1 MVDARTMGQ
10 QYYPVNLAVKEKS
23 CLVVG
28 GGQVGQRKV
37 KALLDCGA
45 HVVVVSPNATEC
57 LQTLTS
63 DGLVDLELRAY
74 KPTDLDGKFLVI
86 GATNDEKTNRQIS
99 QDAAQRGILCNIA
112 DRPDA
117 CSFVLPAVV
126 RQGDLVIAISTS
138 NQSPALAK
146 KIRKALEKEFGPEY
160 AMLLALMGAI
170 RRKLLADGKSPEA
183 NKKSLERLLDDGLL
197 DMIRDDRIEDLDT
210 SLSEVLGK
218 EYSWDA
224 LMK

>member
-1 MVDARTMGQ
+1 MGER
-10 QYYPVNLAVKEKS
+10 YYPVNLAVKEKT

-28 GGQVGQRKV
+28 GGQVGERKV

-45 HVVVVSPNATEC
+45 HVVVISPKATG
-57 LQTLTS
+57 TLRALAS
-63 DGLVDLELRAY
+63 DGLVALELRDY
-74 KPTDLDGKFLVI
+74 SPTDLDGKFLVI
-86 GATNDEKTNRQIS
+86 GATNDEKTNEQIS

-138 NQSPALAK
+138 NQSPMLAK
-146 KIRKALEKEFGPEY
+146 RIRQTLEKEFGPEY
-160 AMLLALMGAI
+160 ATLLALMGAI
-170 RRKLLADGKSPEA
+170 RRKLLAEGKSPEA
-183 NKKSLERLLDDGLL
+183 NKKRLERLLDDGLL
-197 DMIRDDRIEDLDT
+197 DRIRDHRIEDVDT
-210 SLSEVLGK
+210 SLSGVLGD
-218 EYSWDA
+218 EYTWDT